1 MDYDRIAAAIR
12 FLEAHRLEQPSLDE
26 AAAHV
31 GLSPAHFQRL
41 FKRWA
46 GVSPKRFLQF
56 LGAEHARR
64 LLQQRQPTLEVAD
77 EVGLSGTGRL
87 HDLLVTVHAVTPG
100 QVQARGEG
108 LSIRHGLHESPFGP
122 VHLGLTERGVCSLQ
136 FADEATA
143 LQRLQRRWPK
153 ARLTRDPKATGT
165 TAARIF
171 ETNDR
176 PPLDLHGTNFQLKV
190 WEALLRVPPGQVT
203 TYGRLAESL
212 QMPTASRA
220 VGAAVGANAVGYLI
234 PCHRVLREGGALGGF
249 RWGEERKRLLLA
261 REWAEATA
269 AHPPQLQ

>member
-12 FLEAHRLEQPSLDE
+12 FLEERRLEQPNLDE

-64 LLQQRQPTLEVAD
+64 LLQDSHSTLEVAD

-108 LSIRHGLHESPFGP
+108 LQIRHGTSDSPFGP
-122 VHLGLTERGVCSLQ
+122 VHLGITDRGVCSLQ

-143 LQRLQRRWPK
+143 LQRLQERWPK
-153 ARLTRDPKATGT
+153 ARLARDPQGT
-165 TAARIF
+165 NDMARRIF
-171 ETNDR
+171 QDDER
-176 PPLDLHGTNFQLKV
+176 PPLHLHGTNFQLKV
-190 WEALLRVPPGQVT
+190 WEALLRVPAGRVT
-203 TYGRLAESL
+203 TYGRLAQAMKNPE
-212 QMPTASRA
+212 ASRA
-220 VGAAVGANAVGYLI
+220 VGAAVGANVIGYLI

-249 RWGEERKRLLLA
+249 RWGEERKRLILA
-261 REWAEATA
+261 REWAAATA
-269 AHPPQLQ
+269 LPAPCR